1 MCLAS
6 RRATRF
12 WHYDTI
18 YAMDRVYQGESDGSV
33 LCILVG
39 SWTVENQAYIEQQRE
54 VGRRGAR
61 WTIFQWELGGRFRG
75 IV

>member
-1 MCLAS
+1 
-6 RRATRF
+6 
-12 WHYDTI
+12 
-18 YAMDRVYQGESDGSV
+18 MDRVYQGESDGSV